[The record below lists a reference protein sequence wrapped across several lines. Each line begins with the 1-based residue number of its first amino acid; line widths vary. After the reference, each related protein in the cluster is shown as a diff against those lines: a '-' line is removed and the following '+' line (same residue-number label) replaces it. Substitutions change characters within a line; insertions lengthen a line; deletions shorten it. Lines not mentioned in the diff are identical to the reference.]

1 MEKQS
6 NELVVKG
13 EQKKFDT
20 VEQVKAAF
28 EAACGGKLELQDITK
43 ITIGGNSYG
52 LEACRWVAE

>member
-1 MEKQS
+1 MEKS
-6 NELVVKG
+6 SKDLVVKG

-20 VEQVKAAF
+20 AEQVKAAF
-28 EAACGGKLELQDITK
+28 EAACGGKVALQDVTK